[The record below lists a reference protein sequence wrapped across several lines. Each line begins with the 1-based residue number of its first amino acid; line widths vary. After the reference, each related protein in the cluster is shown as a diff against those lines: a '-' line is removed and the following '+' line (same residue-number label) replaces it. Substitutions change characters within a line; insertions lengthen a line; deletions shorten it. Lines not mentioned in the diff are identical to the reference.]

1 MTAFIDTL
9 TALPAWQLRLYCVA
23 LCGCAI
29 GGIIVAW
36 AATDAVEAI
45 WERINRRPE

>member
-1 MTAFIDTL
+1 MNNFIDTL